1 MVTKPGKLEVSWR
14 KEKREKKKEERAG
27 GGGGL
32 KVVGGGRSLG
42 WEGAGEERRWRV

>member
-27 GGGGL
+27 GGV